1 MDFARGLAPSRYSF
15 CAMLNYIW
23 LGLIVLSVIVGGCT
37 DNLKAVADKS
47 FEMAEFAVMK
57 TALPLVGIMALW
69 LGIMRLAE
77 RAGLVAALARLLRPL
92 MVWLFPDVPA
102 DHPAM
107 GSMLLN
113 MAASI
118 LGLGNAA
125 TPLGLRAMKDLE
137 TLNPRPGTATNA
149 MCTYL
154 AINTS
159 SIQLIPATAIA
170 ILAANKS
177 SNPTAIV
184 GTSIM
189 ATTCAAIAAVTAAKI
204 LQRLPIYRLPPM
216 DPVPA
221 AAATAPATPAAP
233 NATNDKA
240 PIKEAAALH
249 PLAWWGM
256 LIMAGFLLFFLYLF
270 LRLAF
275 PALLGVT
282 PAPAA
287 VGTTTFIRIVDAI
300 SRLSIP
306 FMLSAFPL
314 YAALRNVKV
323 YEEFVDGAKE
333 GFDVAIRILPY
344 LVAILVAMGMFRAA
358 GCIDLISHA
367 LAPMMQ
373 AVGFPPPL
381 LPMVLMRPLSGSGTL
396 GLFAELVQQYGP
408 DSLISRMGG
417 TIFGS
422 TETTFYVLAVYF
434 GSVAVKRTRYALP
447 AGLIADTAGV
457 IASVI
462 FCRLVFG

>member
-1 MDFARGLAPSRYSF
+1 
-15 CAMLNYIW
+15 
-23 LGLIVLSVIVGGCT
+23 
-37 DNLKAVADKS
+37 
-47 FEMAEFAVMK
+47 
-57 TALPLVGIMALW
+57 
-69 LGIMRLAE
+69 
-77 RAGLVAALARLLRPL
+77 

-107 GSMLLN
+107 GSMLMN

-170 ILAANKS
+170 VLAANKAT
-177 SNPTAIV
+177 NPTAIV

-189 ATTCAAIAAVTAAKI
+189 ATTCAAIAAVAAAKI
-204 LQRLPIYRLPPM
+204 LQRLAHLPPAAG
-216 DPVPA
+216 DRPVPKA
-221 AAATAPATPAAP
+221 RVRAGRAPDRRRRVMTSPSSKRP
-233 NATNDKA
+233 TT
-240 PIKEAAALH
+240 LQ
-249 PLAWWGM
+249 PLKWWGIA
-256 LIMAGFLLFFLYLF
+256 IMAVFGAFFLYLF
-270 LRLAF
+270 FRLAF
-275 PALLGVT
+275 PEALRQTLGSFL
-282 PAPAA
+282 PALAPPVSAEIA
-287 VGTTTFIRIVDAI
+287 HATNFVRIVGAV
-300 SRLSIP
+300 SMLSIP
-306 FMLSAFPL
+306 FMLSVFPL
-314 YAALRNVKV
+314 YAALRHVKV

-333 GFDVAIRILPY
+333 GFDVAIRIIPY

-358 GCIDLISHA
+358 GGIDMVSAA
-367 LAPMMQ
+367 LAPAMR
-373 AVGFPPPL
+373 AVHFPPEL

-396 GLFAELVQQYGP
+396 GIFAELVKQYGP
-408 DSLISRMGG
+408 DSLLSRMGG

-447 AGLIADTAGV
+447 AGLIADTVGV

-462 FCRLVFG
+462 FCRMVFG